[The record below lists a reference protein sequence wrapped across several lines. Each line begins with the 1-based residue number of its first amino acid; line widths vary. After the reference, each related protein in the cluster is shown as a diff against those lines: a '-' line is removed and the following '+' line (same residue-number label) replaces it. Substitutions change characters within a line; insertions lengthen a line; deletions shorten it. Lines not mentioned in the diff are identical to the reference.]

1 MSIDSEKNRDIQ
13 HYKYIYIFLQVAV
26 HKIRYW
32 DPDWQKS
39 LSFLLT
45 STNRR
50 YYNSKTV
57 DELLFS
63 GYTDNLLT
71 MSKVM
76 PMDDVPTYDRFG
88 WFYMV
93 RLLIK
98 IIILFSNLFLA
109 VSENKKNHYN
119 GNMKLNTLKTH
130 KLTRRLIICTII

>member
-1 MSIDSEKNRDIQ
+1 M
-13 HYKYIYIFLQVAV
+13 AV

-57 DELLFS
+57 DELLFT
-63 GYTDNLLT
+63 GYTDSLLT

-76 PMDDVPTYDRFG
+76 PVDDVPAYDRFG

-93 RLLIK
+93 RWLIRQTILLSDS
-98 IIILFSNLFLA
+98 F
-109 VSENKKNHYN
+109 
-119 GNMKLNTLKTH
+119 
-130 KLTRRLIICTII
+130 